1 MLFSLCVALIVVCLL
16 VFCLT
21 ESKGTNTVHA
31 RKAKPRV
38 PCQIKTRNTDS
49 AQSNNNANRAA

>member
-1 MLFSLCVALIVVCLL
+1 MLFSLCVALIVIGLL

-21 ESKGTNTVHA
+21 ESKGNNTVHA

-38 PCQIKTRNTDS
+38 PSQIKTRSSDNT
-49 AQSNNNANRAA
+49 QSNNNANRAA